1 MKRGIIRLTAV
12 TGIGLVTVL
21 CSITANYAQNMEK
34 MTVGEAHYLGHCAG
48 CHGFTGAGDGP
59 LATGMSPPPTN
70 FRTATPATLPD
81 NTIEQAILAG
91 KGPMR
96 SFATIFRPEDIH
108 EIVSY
113 IRSLAATP

>member
-1 MKRGIIRLTAV
+1 MKD
-12 TGIGLVTVL
+12 TVL
-21 CSITANYAQNMEK
+21 RSLAFLAVSACLVVLSAGLSHAQDYGR
-34 MTVGEAHYLGHCAG
+34 MTIGEAHYVGHCAA
-48 CHGFTGAGDGP
+48 CHGRTGAGDGP
-59 LATGMSPPPTN
+59 LAQGMTPPPTN

-96 SFATIFRPEDIH
+96 SFATIFRSEDIR

-113 IRSLAATP
+113 MRSLAVTP